1 MGVFEGARLIEMGP
15 RFLMWLYTW
24 MTCFGTHIWCQT
36 WKTNKLND
44 ICWLIYKVSISCL
57 YNWFSR
63 TASLFN
69 QTKFIEWCS
78 FGGSPTPH
86 LQLDLKQAVTM
97 LKIIS
102 CKDLSKF
109 QNSSFHFLSWTELWI
124 KVTHL
129 KRPGGSWPKH
139 GTRYVPCHGKPY
151 EFSRNVD
158 PFIYLNNANKMLDLV
173 RCLMTFMSNVQWTEI
188 L

>member
-1 MGVFEGARLIEMGP
+1 MLGLVRLGCNSWTVWATGVCKGSNCTP
-15 RFLMWLYTW
+15 LYTLVHPCTPLFTLVHSC
-24 MTCFGTHIWCQT
+24 TCLF
-36 WKTNKLND
+36 
-44 ICWLIYKVSISCL
+44 
-57 YNWFSR
+57 NWFSR

-139 GTRYVPCHGKPY
+139 GTRYVPCNGKPY
-151 EFSRNVD
+151 EFSRNKD
-158 PFIYLNNANKMLDLV
+158 PPINLMNVKKM
-173 RCLMTFMSNVQWTEI
+173 
-188 L
+188 

>member
-1 MGVFEGARLIEMGP
+1 MGP

-24 MTCFGTHIWCQT
+24 MTCFGTYIWCQT

-57 YNWFSR
+57 FNWFSR

-139 GTRYVPCHGKPY
+139 GTRYVPCHGNHMNSV
-151 EFSRNVD
+151 ETFRSLFNIFRASFSQE
-158 PFIYLNNANKMLDLV
+158 
-173 RCLMTFMSNVQWTEI
+173 S
-188 L
+188 